1 MMIKTIIAALLFI
14 VTVHSI
20 SAYPFRFP
28 AGATNS
34 YESPSYP
41 IGYIDKN
48 TNVSINLDLPF
59 GGAILTSST
68 VSILIKDASN
78 SNIIETLN
86 CNGGTSCLINWN
98 ATSSASFYINILS
111 TDSGLEFNTLVIYYL
126 MVRTG
131 NNVLLRV
138 SDILRQRVVKYFRTI
153 QRSNVTFTLN
163 PVFDVTLSFLSLL
176 TMDSASNAIR
186 TVIRRTDLIPD
197 SITSDVAT
205 YTV

>member
-1 MMIKTIIAALLFI
+1 MVIKTIITTFLFI
-14 VTVHSI
+14 TIAHSI

-41 IGYIDKN
+41 IGYIDKD

-68 VSILIKDASN
+68 VSILIKDSSN
-78 SNIIETLN
+78 SNIIATLN
-86 CNGGTSCLINWN
+86 CNGGTSCLLNWN

-111 TDSGLEFNTLVIYYL
+111 VDAGLEFNTLVIYYL

-131 NNVLLRV
+131 NNVLVRV
-138 SDILRQRVVKYFRTI
+138 SDILRQHVVKYFRTI
-153 QRSNVTFTLN
+153 QKTNVTFTLN
-163 PVFDVTLSFLSLL
+163 PVADVSVSFLSLL
-176 TMDSASNAIR
+176 TMDSANSGIR
-186 TVIRRTDLIPD
+186 NVVRRTDLIPD
-197 SITSDVAT
+197 SITSGVAT
-205 YTV
+205 YTS

>member
-1 MMIKTIIAALLFI
+1 
-14 VTVHSI
+14 
-20 SAYPFRFP
+20 
-28 AGATNS
+28 
-34 YESPSYP
+34 
-41 IGYIDKN
+41 
-48 TNVSINLDLPF
+48 
-59 GGAILTSST
+59 
-68 VSILIKDASN
+68 
-78 SNIIETLN
+78 
-86 CNGGTSCLINWN
+86 
-98 ATSSASFYINILS
+98 
-111 TDSGLEFNTLVIYYL
+111 